1 MIFILIGG
9 KRGLFQR
16 SINSL
21 NENIE
26 FIDEKYENRMQVF
39 HIFLITSQFFKLETT
54 MLINNKLIKI
64 TTKLIAR
71 TNQNKTSTI
80 WLKNIIDLNDFYSL
94 IYLIDLNQGN
104 RASTLIFTESGFRDK
119 VKL

>member
-1 MIFILIGG
+1 
-9 KRGLFQR
+9 
-16 SINSL
+16 
-21 NENIE
+21 
-26 FIDEKYENRMQVF
+26 MQVF

-80 WLKNIIDLNDFYSL
+80 WLKNTIDINDFYSL
-94 IYLIDLNQGN
+94 IYLIDLNQVDLYQGN